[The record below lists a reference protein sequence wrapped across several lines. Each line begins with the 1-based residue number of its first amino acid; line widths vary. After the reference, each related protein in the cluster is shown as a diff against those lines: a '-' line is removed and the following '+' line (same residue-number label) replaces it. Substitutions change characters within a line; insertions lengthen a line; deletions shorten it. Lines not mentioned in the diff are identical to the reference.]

1 MGLPKKHFR
10 NAFNDSNAWRL
21 PTIVSLMVHA
31 FGIGFAVLLFPSRLP
46 QQMGSAST
54 IVLQS
59 APMVADATDDRTTNL
74 DSSSSNEDA
83 LLPDD
88 RDPHWRSVMEVSSH
102 ANSPQAS
109 TASNFVQ
116 SQIDRSIRNSQQRSS
131 EENLDRLKKL
141 GGDLNRNSRSESVQ
155 EMAGFLGS
163 LIPKRA
169 VQPVSDSTGMTFDVA
184 TAQLHDVQK
193 SIDPNG
199 IKHYLAVMIDAQ
211 GITSE
216 IELDEES
223 GEQLYKTIKL
233 IRSNPLLEQVYR
245 KIVMG
250 ILDNFLKNSDK

>member
-1 MGLPKKHFR
+1 M
-10 NAFNDSNAWRL
+10 
-21 PTIVSLMVHA
+21 VS
-31 FGIGFAVLLFPSRLP
+31 
-46 QQMGSAST
+46 
-54 IVLQS
+54 
-59 APMVADATDDRTTNL
+59 DAAEDRTTNL

-83 LLPDD
+83 LLPDQ
-88 RDPHWRSVMEVSSH
+88 RDPHWRSVMEVSSQ
-102 ANSPQAS
+102 SDLSEAS
-109 TASNFVQ
+109 TATNFVR
-116 SQIDRSIRNSQQRSS
+116 SQIDRSIRNSQQRSN

-141 GGDLNRNSRSESVQ
+141 GGDLSRNSRSESVQ

-169 VQPVSDSTGMTFDVA
+169 DQPVSDSTGMTFDVA

-193 SIDPNG
+193 SVDPTG
-199 IKHYLAVMIDAQ
+199 IERYLAVMIDAQ
-211 GITSE
+211 GITTE

-223 GEQLYKTIKL
+223 GEQLYKTMKL